1 MKSCFLFGHSDC
13 PQDMLS
19 KIIAAIEDLYINY
32 GIRLFYVGNRG
43 SFDRLTASAL
53 RQCKRQYPE
62 IELYLLIA
70 YHPAEREIILPEN
83 FDGSFYPPLQN
94 VPKPYRIVRANQYM
108 VDHVD
113 HIICYVSHIGNA
125 RELLVYARRKID
137 AGRIINISE

>member
-83 FDGSFYPPLQN
+83 FDGSFYHLYRTYQN
-94 VPKPYRIVRANQYM
+94 PIVLS
-108 VDHVD
+108 V
-113 HIICYVSHIGNA
+113 
-125 RELLVYARRKID
+125 LT
-137 AGRIINISE
+137 NIW